1 MTSEIR
7 FGTVGSPLST
17 PAKPGGTVGG
27 IARTAELGLDC
38 LELAW
43 VRSVRISPASC
54 EAIRAQAESSGVALS
69 VHAPYF
75 TNLNA
80 DSIEW
85 PKSRKRIM
93 DAAQYGALAGATDII
108 IHPGSYFGRAPS
120 EVLKTAIPRLKGCV
134 KELRDKGNPVVL
146 RPEVMGKTALFG
158 SLEDVL
164 AMSAEVD
171 GVLPCVDFA
180 HLHARTGALNSFPE
194 WIGILD
200 SIRSILGEESL
211 RRMHMHISGIEF
223 TAKGER
229 KHLPFAESDLDYPQF
244 LAAVRSPRL
253 RGPDPLRESDHGER
267 RCSAA
272 RYLEKNFPLRR
283 PAAGSPTSE
292 ARWYIRVYCHPENG
306 R

>member
-1 MTSEIR
+1 MASTIL

-27 IARTAELGLDC
+27 ILRIAELGLDC

-54 EAIRAQAESSGVALS
+54 EAIRARAQTSGVMLS

-75 TNLNA
+75 INLNA
-80 DSIEW
+80 DSTEW

-93 DAAQYGALAGATDII
+93 DAAHFGNLAGATDIV
-108 IHPGSYFGRAPS
+108 IHPGSYFGRPPAD
-120 EVLKTAIPRLKGCV
+120 VLKTTIPRLRECV
-134 KELRDKGNPVVL
+134 KELRDTGNPVVL

-164 AMSAEVD
+164 ALSAAVD

-180 HLHARTGALNSFPE
+180 HLHARTGAQNSYAE

-200 SIRSILGEESL
+200 SIRSTLGAESL
-211 RRMHMHISGIEF
+211 RRMHVHLSGIEY

-229 KHLPFAESDLDYPQF
+229 KHLPFADADLDYPQF
-244 LAAVRSPRL
+244 LAAVKARGCAGRILCESPI
-253 RGPDPLRESDHGER
+253 
-267 RCSAA
+267 
-272 RYLEKNFPLRR
+272 LEKDAILLRDTWR
-283 PAAGSPTSE
+283 KTTP
-292 ARWYIRVYCHPENG
+292 
-306 R
+306 

>member
-1 MTSEIR
+1 MESKIR

-27 IARTAELGLDC
+27 IQRSAELGLDC

-54 EAIRAQAESSGVALS
+54 EAIRLQAGKSGVALS

-75 TNLNA
+75 INLNA
-80 DSIEW
+80 DSTEW

-93 DAAQYGALAGATDII
+93 DAAHFGNLAGATDII
-108 IHPGSYFGRAPS
+108 IHPGSYFGRPPS
-120 EVLKTAIPRLKGCV
+120 EVLKIAVPRLKGCV
-134 KELRDKGNPVVL
+134 KELRDQGNPAVL
-146 RPEVMGKTALFG
+146 RPEVMGKAALFG

-164 AMSAEVD
+164 ALSAEVD

-180 HLHARTGALNSFPE
+180 HLHARTGAQNSFPE

-200 SIRSILGEESL
+200 AIRSALGEAGL
-211 RRMHMHISGIEF
+211 RRMHAHISGIEY

-244 LAAVRSPRL
+244 LAAVKARGCAGRILCESPIMEKDAVLL
-253 RGPDPLRESDHGER
+253 RDTWR
-267 RCSAA
+267 
-272 RYLEKNFPLRR
+272 KT
-283 PAAGSPTSE
+283 SP
-292 ARWYIRVYCHPENG
+292 
-306 R
+306 

>member
-1 MTSEIR
+1 MESAIR
-7 FGTVGSPLST
+7 FGTVGSPLSA

-27 IARTAELGLDC
+27 IQRSAELGLDC

-54 EAIRAQAESSGVALS
+54 EAIRLQADKSGVALS

-75 TNLNA
+75 INLNA
-80 DSIEW
+80 DSTEW

-93 DAAQYGALAGATDII
+93 DAAHFGNLAGATDII

-120 EVLKTAIPRLKGCV
+120 DVLKTAVPRLKGCV
-134 KELRDKGNPVVL
+134 KELRDKGNPVIL
-146 RPEVMGKTALFG
+146 RPEVMGKQALFG

-164 AMSAEVD
+164 ALSAEVD

-180 HLHARTGALNSFPE
+180 HLHARTGAQNSFPE

-200 SIRSILGEESL
+200 SIRSALGEAAL
-211 RRMHMHISGIEF
+211 RRLHAHISGIEY

-244 LAAVRSPRL
+244 LAAVNARGCTGRILCESPVMEKDAVLL
-253 RGPDPLRESDHGER
+253 RDAWR
-267 RCSAA
+267 
-272 RYLEKNFPLRR
+272 KT
-283 PAAGSPTSE
+283 SP
-292 ARWYIRVYCHPENG
+292 
-306 R
+306 